1 MKLSGDCD
9 HPLITLVSRG
19 SHFHDTHWGRDPDR
33 KWAVTFADDPAQ
45 IHHRT
50 GPSASAG
57 RFCTGQNGG
66 IQCGVAQYEQFEQ
79 LVRDVRGSLARDL
92 LKGYLNCHSMSYRPR
107 PIVYVFEC
115 RKGRHRSV
123 AVCELLAHCMHT
135 CGMSN
140 VKVVHEHLHHH
151 RNYNS
156 RDHVHTSGSCGCPHR
171 CRSNPNSET
180 QWQWKLYLDEARR
193 RARTAWSEYRLT

>member
-1 MKLSGDCD
+1 MNLSGDCD

-19 SHFHDTHWGRDPDR
+19 SFFHDTHWGRDPDR
-33 KWAVTFADDPAQ
+33 KWDVTFAADPGQ
-45 IHHRT
+45 IDHRN

-57 RFCTGQNGG
+57 RWCTGQNGG

-79 LVRDVRGSLARDL
+79 LVRDVHGSLVRDL
-92 LKGYLNCHSMSYRPR
+92 LMGYLNCNSIRHRPR
-107 PIVYVFEC
+107 PIVYEFGC

-123 AVCELLAHCMHT
+123 AICELPAHCMHT

-140 VKVVHEHLHHH
+140 VKVLHEHIRHH
-151 RNYNS
+151 RSYNCGW
-156 RDHVHTSGSCGCPHR
+156 DHTMGSCGWPHR
-171 CRSNPNSET
+171 CRSNPNSDT

-193 RARTAWSEYRLT
+193 KARTAWSECRFS